1 MITKRFGL
9 LACLLAAFA
18 LISVALISVSP
29 TSAQVYPSRP
39 ITMVVPY
46 GAGGPTDAVGR
57 IMGEGMKASLGQ
69 PIVIDNIAGASGTIG
84 SGRVA
89 RATADGYTF
98 VIGNVATHALNG
110 ALFKLQYDLA
120 TDFAP
125 VLLVSSDPL
134 VIVARKSLPETNLRD
149 FIAWLRANPDKAT
162 QGTTGAGGISTV
174 AGILLQR
181 ATGTRFR
188 FVPYRGGLGQAM
200 LDLVAGQID
209 FMIDAATNSLPQ
221 INAGTIKAYAVT
233 SKGRLSIA
241 PDIPTVDEAGL
252 PEFYALNWQAL
263 FAPRGTPKEV
273 IAKLNSAGAAALADP
288 DVRRRLADIGQAIF
302 PADQRTPEA
311 LAAFQ
316 KAEIEKWWPI
326 IKATNIK
333 GE

>member
-9 LACLLAAFA
+9 LACLRVAFA
-18 LISVALISVSP
+18 FLGVALVGVSP

-57 IMGEGMKASLGQ
+57 IMAEGMKAALGQ
-69 PIVIDNIAGASGTIG
+69 PVIIDNIAGASGTIG

-89 RATADGYTF
+89 RATADGYTI

-110 ALFKLQYDLA
+110 ALFKLQYDLV

-134 VIVARKSLPETNLRD
+134 VIVARKSLSEKNLRD
-149 FIAWLRANPDKAT
+149 FIAWLKANPEMAT

-174 AGILLQR
+174 AGLLLQR
-181 ATGTRFR
+181 ATGARFR

-233 SKGRLSIA
+233 SKSRLSIA

-252 PEFYALNWQAL
+252 PGFYALNWQAL
-263 FAPRGTPKEV
+263 FAPRDTPKEV
-273 IAKLNSAGAAALADP
+273 IAKLNSAGATALADP
-288 DVRRRLADIGQAIF
+288 DVRRRLADIGQAVF
-302 PADQRTPEA
+302 PAEQRTPEA

-316 KAEIEKWWPI
+316 GAEIEKWWPI
-326 IKATNIK
+326 IKASF
-333 GE
+333 

>member
-1 MITKRFGL
+1 MITKRFSL
-9 LACLLAAFA
+9 FACLAVALA
-18 LISVALISVSP
+18 LVSVALVSVSP
-29 TSAQVYPSRP
+29 TCAQVYPSRP

-57 IMGEGMKASLGQ
+57 IMAEGMKAALGQ
-69 PIVIDNIAGASGTIG
+69 PVIIDNIAGASGTIG

-110 ALFKLQYDLA
+110 ALFKLQYDLV

-134 VIVARKSLPETNLRD
+134 VIVARKSLSEKNLRD
-149 FIAWLRANPDKAT
+149 FIAWLKANPEKAT

-181 ATGTRFR
+181 ATGARFR

-221 INAGTIKAYAVT
+221 INAGTIKAYAVA
-233 SKGRLSIA
+233 SKARLSIA

-263 FAPRGTPKEV
+263 FAPRDTPKEV
-273 IAKLNSAGAAALADP
+273 IAKLSSAGATALADP

-316 KAEIEKWWPI
+316 RAEIEKWWPI
-326 IKATNIK
+326 IKASF
-333 GE
+333 